1 MTTPF
6 ATGANRIAAP
16 APGGR
21 SPESLCPFCT
31 EEAPRRLLAWLDAD
45 PRPRLLA
52 TAQGQVIWMSAAAAA
67 LPHGIFPFSPDG
79 ADDSGEERRIDPRLL
94 AEVDLASGQLRC
106 ATAKPEFAR
115 QTWMVWAYPLPGAG
129 APVLALILRARRER
143 PNLALLAEAGQLT
156 RAEIRVIEM
165 MMGGTET
172 AAIAGTLGI
181 SLETLRTHVKH
192 AYRKLG
198 VTTRGELF
206 AALAD
211 FLQP

>member
-1 MTTPF
+1 
-6 ATGANRIAAP
+6 
-16 APGGR
+16 
-21 SPESLCPFCT
+21 
-31 EEAPRRLLAWLDAD
+31 
-45 PRPRLLA
+45 
-52 TAQGQVIWMSAAAAA
+52 MSAAAAS
-67 LPHGIFPFSPDG
+67 LPRGIFPFSPDG

-94 AEVDLASGQLRC
+94 AEVGPASGQLRC
-106 ATAKPEFAR
+106 ATAKPEFAL
-115 QTWMVWAYPLPGAG
+115 QPWMVWACPLTGAG
-129 APVLALILRARRER
+129 GPVLALILRAKGER
-143 PNLALLAEAGQLT
+143 PNLAVLAEAGRLT

-165 MMGGTET
+165 MMSGTET
-172 AAIAGTLGI
+172 AAIADVLGI